1 MLRLG
6 THTGSLFNHLD
17 SRSVRGE
24 PAPYVGMGATI
35 LHWTDRT
42 AATVVKIE
50 VIRNATYITTQDD
63 TYVRTD
69 DNGMS
74 ESQNY
79 DYSPNPLGCLRV
91 FKKNFKKH
99 QKISFWVF
107 CLKNPDTGR
116 YIQHSHGDGLKIGVR
131 DKYHDYSF

>member
-6 THTGSLFNHLD
+6 SDTGNVYNHLD
-17 SRSVRGE
+17 SRAVRGE
-24 PAPYVGMGATI
+24 PAPYIGMGATI

-50 VIRNATYITTQDD
+50 VIRNVTYITTQDD

-79 DYSPNPLGCLRV
+79 DYSPNPSGRLRV
-91 FKKNFKKH
+91 FKKHPKTTWFHRNRRE
-99 QKISFWVF
+99 
-107 CLKNPDTGR
+107 T
-116 YIQHSHGDGLKIGVR
+116 
-131 DKYHDYSF
+131 